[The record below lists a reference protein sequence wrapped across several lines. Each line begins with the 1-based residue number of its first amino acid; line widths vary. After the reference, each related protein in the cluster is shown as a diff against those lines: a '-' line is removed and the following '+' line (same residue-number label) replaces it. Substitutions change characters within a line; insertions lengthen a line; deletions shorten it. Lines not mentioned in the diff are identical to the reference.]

1 MDLRERLS
9 NFFKRNKLESIVSI
23 LTLLI
28 AGVGYALTGIRYP
41 NDDQFILYRYID
53 HIAHGAGFTWN
64 YGEKVLG
71 ATTPL
76 FTLVAAGAKLVLQ
89 SVPTPTV
96 VAGVNVVLLALAA
109 FFFARVTRHFL
120 SETWTWVVC
129 AVFAFDLSKAIPEGM
144 ETPLFLLTAFG
155 FLDAL
160 FRKRW
165 IRSSVFL
172 ALCVLTR
179 PDAALIA
186 VLAAIYWWQKENLK
200 TAIKLSVISFAVAL
214 PWLAFAQW
222 YFGSF
227 VPQSLITKTHG
238 HAIYTIPRL
247 QAFKVQLASISR
259 ILWGNIYDPENL
271 ALQSVFNLFPVLAL
285 VVVGMKKFLS
295 KDTWILFAIPLLY
308 FVSFSL
314 SNPLMFPWYASQME
328 PFWIL
333 MAGLGAAM
341 IGERIKDQFWKL
353 AFILLLVI
361 GPAWFYLGELTTN
374 ETTSKASLFAVSEFL
389 NENALPQDTIGL
401 SNIGIVG
408 WVVDR
413 ETIDFIGLVRNDSV
427 KYYPIKDECPPS
439 GSLYTIPPK
448 LIEDSHPTWL
458 VAGEGEMQSCF
469 LRSDWFGQHYLPVY
483 QYPSSTLRV
492 WKYLP

>member
-1 MDLRERLS
+1 
-9 NFFKRNKLESIVSI
+9 
-23 LTLLI
+23 
-28 AGVGYALTGIRYP
+28 
-41 NDDQFILYRYID
+41 
-53 HIAHGAGFTWN
+53 
-64 YGEKVLG
+64 
-71 ATTPL
+71 
-76 FTLVAAGAKLVLQ
+76 
-89 SVPTPTV
+89 
-96 VAGVNVVLLALAA
+96 
-109 FFFARVTRHFL
+109 
-120 SETWTWVVC
+120 
-129 AVFAFDLSKAIPEGM
+129 
-144 ETPLFLLTAFG
+144 
-155 FLDAL
+155 
-160 FRKRW
+160 
-165 IRSSVFL
+165 
-172 ALCVLTR
+172 
-179 PDAALIA
+179 
-186 VLAAIYWWQKENLK
+186 
-200 TAIKLSVISFAVAL
+200 
-214 PWLAFAQW
+214 
-222 YFGSF
+222 
-227 VPQSLITKTHG
+227 
-238 HAIYTIPRL
+238 
-247 QAFKVQLASISR
+247 
-259 ILWGNIYDPENL
+259 
-271 ALQSVFNLFPVLAL
+271 
-285 VVVGMKKFLS
+285 
-295 KDTWILFAIPLLY
+295 
-308 FVSFSL
+308 
-314 SNPLMFPWYASQME
+314 
-328 PFWIL
+328 
-333 MAGLGAAM
+333 M